1 MKLDVL
7 EAFMI
12 IEEIERLKKER
23 DAVILA
29 HNYTRPEVQDIADFV
44 GDSLE
49 LSRTASKLN
58 AKTIVFCGVHFMAET
73 AYILSPNRT
82 VLLPDFF
89 AGCPMAD
96 MINKTQLLRLKSEHP
111 DAKVVCYVN
120 SSAEVKA
127 ESDICCTSANAVDIV
142 SRFKDE
148 EVIFIPDKYLGSYV
162 SRVTGKPLILWEGY
176 CPIHASMKPE
186 DVLKVKNEHPEA
198 KVVVHP
204 ECPPGIIDLA
214 DAVKSTSGML
224 RFVKES
230 DAEEF
235 IIGTEVGI
243 IHRMKKENPNKRFYP
258 VRENSICINMKKI
271 TLDKILMALEKNE
284 PQVKVPEDIRVR
296 ALKAIELMIK

>member
-1 MKLDVL
+1 M
-7 EAFMI
+7 
-12 IEEIERLKKER
+12 IEEEIKRLAKEK

-49 LSRTASKLN
+49 LSRIAAKLDSKI
-58 AKTIVFCGVHFMAET
+58 IVFCGVHFMAET

-96 MINKTQLLRLKSEHP
+96 MINKEQLLKLKSAHP
-111 DAKVVCYVN
+111 KAKVVCYVN
-120 SSAEVKA
+120 SSAAVKA

-142 SRFKDE
+142 NRFKDE

-162 SRVTGKPLILWEGY
+162 SKVTEKSLILWEGY

-186 DVLKVKNEHPEA
+186 DILRLKKAHPEA
-198 KVVVHP
+198 KIVVHP
-204 ECPPGIIDLA
+204 ECPPEVIDLA
-214 DAVKSTSGML
+214 DAVRSTSGML

-243 IHRMKKENPNKRFYP
+243 IHRMKKENPDKKFYP

-271 TLDKILMALEKNE
+271 TLEKILMALEKNE
-284 PQVKVPEDIRVR
+284 PQVKVPEDIRIR
-296 ALKAIELMIK
+296 ALKGIELMIR